1 MITTLEALSKAVAVI
16 SKTNSWFRSTLGG
29 YFFVIRTRSV
39 LIVTT
44 FAHSSG
50 AGVHTGAHTGAGAHT
65 GSTAH
70 GAHGV
75 GAGWQGAQ
83 KLPEWL
89 GAWP

>member
-1 MITTLEALSKAVAVI
+1 
-16 SKTNSWFRSTLGG
+16 
-29 YFFVIRTRSV
+29 

-50 AGVHTGAHTGAGAHT
+50 AGVQTGAGAHT
-65 GSTAH
+65 GSGAHGVH

-83 KLPEWL
+83 KLPELL
-89 GAWP
+89 GA